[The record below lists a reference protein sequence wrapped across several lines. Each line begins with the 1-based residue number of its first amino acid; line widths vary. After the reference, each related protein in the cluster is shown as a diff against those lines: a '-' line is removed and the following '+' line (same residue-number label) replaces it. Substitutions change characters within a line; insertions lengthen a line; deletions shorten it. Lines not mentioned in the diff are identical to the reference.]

1 MLICLILLP
10 DKAFMPFKT
19 SYYPSPRQNVWLLII
34 VLNDKNKTIMEKIPN
49 VASLSVLV
57 CGVVTKGRPPIYQ
70 EAVWEKTVP
79 IFLCVPMDVVPVPK
93 GATWFWFIFVFW

>member
-1 MLICLILLP
+1 
-10 DKAFMPFKT
+10 
-19 SYYPSPRQNVWLLII
+19 
-34 VLNDKNKTIMEKIPN
+34 MEKIPN

-79 IFLCVPMDVVPVPK
+79 IFLCVLMGVVPVPK
-93 GATWFWFIFVFW
+93 GATWFWVHLCFLVTFWLFSHVV